1 MRFKQETL
9 HQAAAILARTAL
21 SGALWISCIGLT
33 TLWPTMSS
41 HAEGTL
47 DPTLGD
53 QVASMRLIAAPG
65 LTNGRYSA
73 AIDIAMEA
81 GAHTYWKQPG
91 DAGVPPVFS
100 FNGSENVAEAR
111 VVFPTPS
118 RISEEGIEAF
128 GYTDEATFPVLVTPR
143 DASKPVVLKA
153 DVTYAVCRKICVP
166 GHGMATLNLPP
177 KAESADTAK
186 VETALTNVPIP
197 ISAALRQDLTI
208 EPVKG
213 TDKPTWTLT
222 WSGKTPV
229 ADIFAEAPEGF
240 YFETKKTGPG
250 RFKLTAAQVVAATK
264 TTSVPVSLVLALA
277 PHGVVANETL
287 DVAASTN

>member
-1 MRFKQETL
+1 MQFKQETL
-9 HQAAAILARTAL
+9 HQAATILARTAL

-33 TLWPTMSS
+33 APS
-41 HAEGTL
+41 HAEETL

-53 QVASMRLIAAPG
+53 QVATMRLIAAPG
-65 LTNGRYSA
+65 LTNGRYRA

-100 FNGSENVAEAR
+100 FNGSENVADAH

-128 GYTDEATFPVLVTPR
+128 GYMDEAVFPVLVTPK
-143 DASKPVVLKA
+143 DAAKPAVLKA
-153 DVTYAVCRKICVP
+153 NVTYAVCRKICIP
-166 GHGMATLNLPP
+166 GHGTATLNLPP
-177 KAESADTAK
+177 KAETADTAK
-186 VETALTNVPIP
+186 VDRALANVPIP
-197 ISAALRQDLTI
+197 ISPVLRQDLSI
-208 EPVKG
+208 EPVAG

-250 RFKLTAAQVVAATK
+250 RFTLTAAQVVAATK